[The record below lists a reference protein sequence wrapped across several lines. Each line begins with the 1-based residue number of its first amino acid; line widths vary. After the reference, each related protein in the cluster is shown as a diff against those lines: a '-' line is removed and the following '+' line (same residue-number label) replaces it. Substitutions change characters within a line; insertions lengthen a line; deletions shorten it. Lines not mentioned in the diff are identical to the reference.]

1 MLVETFEQLRMGC
14 DICLVP
20 DALHAIECLSRKDM
34 WSSAM
39 HPTLILV
46 DLYLPRLSGHEF
58 LIEIRRRPEFENVLV
73 ALWTGLCSPQAIE
86 AAYEYGAQM
95 CLTKPHSLQGW
106 VQLAESLAGIMAQP
120 RCNMST
126 PARNRPASRLSSPGG
141 YLRHCLEVC
150 SQTTE

>member
-1 MLVETFEQLRMGC
+1 MY
-14 DICLVP
+14 
-20 DALHAIECLSRKDM
+20 
-34 WSSAM
+34 
-39 HPTLILV
+39 PTLILG
-46 DLYLPRLSGHEF
+46 DLYLPRLSGHKF
-58 LIEIRRRPEFENVLV
+58 LVEIRRPPEFENVPV

-95 CLTKPHSLQGW
+95 CLMELHSLQGW

-120 RCNMST
+120 SCEMST
-126 PARNRPASRLSSPGG
+126 PGRNRTASRLSSPGG